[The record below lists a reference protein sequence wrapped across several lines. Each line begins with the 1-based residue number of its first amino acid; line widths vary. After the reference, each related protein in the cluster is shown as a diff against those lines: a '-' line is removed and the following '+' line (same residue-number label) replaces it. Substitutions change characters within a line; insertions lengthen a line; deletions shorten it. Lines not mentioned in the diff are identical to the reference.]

1 MTDWPVATLTEA
13 IEGLRDRAQELQDY
27 PGRLHVHEVQ
37 PRDLLGAPKLSPA
50 FWRWLT
56 RDDEDRY
63 EGEHRWVHDS
73 ELISEERVCPLR
85 HVAGVKCPICPGT
98 GIYVTKKDV
107 YTRPLARALTKL
119 VSVKTDQRPH
129 PLIVIQAL
137 LAEGFSVERAARRYG
152 VVILSED
159 QRRNEEARVLSAIRA
174 LRSRYEETVLGPRPG
189 WLERSDA
196 QRAAENVA

>member
-1 MTDWPVATLTEA
+1 MTDWPVATLAEA
-13 IEGLRDRAQELQDY
+13 IEGLRDRAQELQDF

-56 RDDEDRY
+56 
-63 EGEHRWVHDS
+63 GSVHATHQVR
-73 ELISEERVCPLR
+73 EEVICPLR
-85 HVAGVKCPICPGT
+85 HADATDCPRCGGVGS
-98 GIYVTKKDV
+98 YVITRDV
-107 YTRPLARALTKL
+107 YSRPLARALGGL
-119 VSVKTDQRPH
+119 VNAKTNQRPH